1 MLILISIQ
9 VSLHR
14 SSVYC
19 CSCCCCCDAL
29 IVLIVTQNEKTIGT
43 NCLSVSKEIKTNV
56 REKEEVRTGY
66 RFDRFVFR
74 LTRARFA
81 LSGVGILVTDLK
93 RGNQTGKITLTF
105 GLGLLIV
112 CLFCLS
118 LIHTSMYPYSV
129 CVQFCLCSVLCF
141 LWYNLAGAAHLSFN
155 CQTRGWQLIV
165 FRLIL
170 CLLLPI
176 GRVCVCVCLCVLNKY
191 IYFYLFLCVYV
202 CVCGSVCLVCC
213 VLFCL
218 FTVFLLSILTSHLFC
233 TLSPFACQS
242 FL

>member
-14 SSVYC
+14 SSIY
-19 CSCCCCCDAL
+19 CCCCCCWCTYRSYRDAKRE
-29 IVLIVTQNEKTIGT
+29 NNRNK
-43 NCLSVSKEIKTNV
+43 LSQCEWAEIKTNV
-56 REKEEVRTGY
+56 GEKGEGRTGY

-74 LTRARFA
+74 LARARFA

-105 GLGLLIV
+105 GLSLLIV

-118 LIHTSMYPYSV
+118 LTHTSMYPYSV

-170 CLLLPI
+170 CQLLPI

-218 FTVFLLSILTSHLFC
+218 FTVFLLSV
-233 TLSPFACQS
+233 
-242 FL
+242 